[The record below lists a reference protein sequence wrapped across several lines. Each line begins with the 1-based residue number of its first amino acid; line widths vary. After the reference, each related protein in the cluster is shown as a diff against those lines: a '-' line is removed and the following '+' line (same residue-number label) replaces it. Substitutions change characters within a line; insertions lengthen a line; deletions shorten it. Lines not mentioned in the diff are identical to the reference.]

1 MARSDINLH
10 EVGPKRLIPVPTN
23 LTYVDNVEGHHAL
36 VNKALSFG
44 AFGTGAIAGADN
56 ATLLGKL
63 ILLERD
69 GKATVQTEGIML
81 LPLSGSVT
89 PGDKV
94 ICAASGAV
102 KTVGAATNGRG
113 RVLPH
118 VAPAGFVWIELNG

>member
-10 EVGPKRLIPVPTN
+10 AVDPKRLIPLPTN
-23 LTYVDNVEGHHAL
+23 LTYAEDVEGHHAN
-36 VNKALSFG
+36 VNKAMG
-44 AFGTGAIAGADN
+44 FGTVAGGAAAGTDN

-69 GKATVQTEGIML
+69 GKATIQTEGVML
-81 LPLSGSVT
+81 LPVSGAVT
-89 PGDKV
+89 AGDQV

-113 RVLPH
+113 RVLPIA
-118 VAPAGFVWIELNG
+118 APANFVWIELNG